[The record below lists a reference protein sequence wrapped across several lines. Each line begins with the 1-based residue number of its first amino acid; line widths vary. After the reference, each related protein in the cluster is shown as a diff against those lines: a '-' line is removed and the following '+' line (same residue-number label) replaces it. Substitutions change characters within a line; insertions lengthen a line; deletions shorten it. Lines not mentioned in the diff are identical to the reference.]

1 MKHNASSRSLSVLA
15 FLILFL
21 CFVPSAYS
29 HPGNTDV
36 NGGHYVK
43 DTGEYHYHH
52 GYPAHQHSDLDGDGK
67 LDCPYDFKDN
77 TSDSSSNSSGSST
90 SSGITPEIMEKARK
104 LRKNNEDGADAL
116 IFTFVFFSII
126 FAICAIDEHR
136 YDIVDWLK
144 SLFR

>member
-1 MKHNASSRSLSVLA
+1 MKHNTRSRSLSVIA
-15 FLILFL
+15 FLALFL
-21 CFVPSAYS
+21 CIVPSAYC
-29 HPGNTDV
+29 HPGRTDSS
-36 NGGHYVK
+36 GGHYVK

-52 GYPAHQHSDLDGDGK
+52 GYPAHQHSDLDGDGD

-77 TSDSSSNSSGSST
+77 TSDSSSGSST
-90 SSGITPEIMEKARK
+90 SSGITPEMMEKARK
-104 LRKNNEDGADAL
+104 LRKNNEDDSEAL

-126 FAICAIDEHR
+126 FAICAIEEHR